1 MTENASENETQP
13 RFPFVLVDVAPDDVD
28 FVSYSLF
35 ELGAQG
41 VEERDES
48 TLNKT
53 SIQGKVTLSASFLT
67 RQDADAAISE
77 LDAALSPRIEEI
89 VGDGWRDAWK
99 QHYKPFAVCEG
110 LVVRPPWEPYEAKPA
125 EKVLELEPGRAFGTG
140 LHETTSLVAQSLAA
154 RRAEVVGK
162 DVLDVG
168 CGSGILSLVAL
179 SFGAERATAVDVDQD
194 AVDVTLENA
203 ARNGMSARV
212 SSSTTDIKDVPGEF
226 PVVVANIEAGVLIPM
241 SQALYAHVKPGGF
254 LTLSGILLPQAT
266 DVTRAYEAHGGK
278 LEAKYE
284 KGEWVALVLRKP
296 A

>member
-1 MTENASENETQP
+1 MTEP

-48 TLNKT
+48 TLHKT
-53 SIQGKVTLSASFLT
+53 AQKGKVTLSASFLT
-67 RQDADAAISE
+67 REDADAAIAE

-89 VGDGWRDAWK
+89 VGDAWRDAWK
-99 QHYKPFAVCEG
+99 EHYKPFAVCKG
-110 LVVRPPWEPYEAKPA
+110 LVVRPPWEPYDAKDG

-140 LHETTSLVAQSLAA
+140 LHETTSLVAESLAA
-154 RRAEVVGK
+154 RRDEVTGK

-179 SFGAERATAVDVDQD
+179 SFGGARAIAVDVDPE
-194 AVDVTLENA
+194 AVAVTQENA
-203 ARNGMSARV
+203 ARNGMSAKIE
-212 SSSTTDIKDVPGEF
+212 SSTTDISDVPGSF

-241 SQALYAHVKPGGF
+241 SRALFAHVRPGGF
-254 LTLSGILLPQAT
+254 LTLSGILLPQAD
-266 DVTRAYEAHGGK
+266 DVTRAYEAEGGK

-284 KGEWVALVLRKP
+284 KGEWVALVLRK
-296 A
+296 AAT

>member
-1 MTENASENETQP
+1 MSEP

-48 TLNKT
+48 TLHKNVQT
-53 SIQGKVTLSASFLT
+53 GKVTLSASFLT
-67 RQDADAAISE
+67 REDADAALTE

-89 VGDGWRDAWK
+89 VGDAWRDAWK
-99 QHYKPFAVCEG
+99 QHYKPFAVCKG
-110 LVVRPPWEPYEAKPA
+110 LVVRPPWEPYDAKDG
-125 EKVLELEPGRAFGTG
+125 EEVLELEPGRAFGTG
-140 LHETTSLVAQSLAA
+140 LHETTSLVAESLSA
-154 RRAEVVGK
+154 RRAEIAGK
-162 DVLDVG
+162 NVLDVG

-179 SFGAERATAVDVDQD
+179 SFGGARALAVDVDPD
-194 AVDVTLENA
+194 AVAVTLENA
-203 ARNGMSARV
+203 ARNGMSAKIT
-212 SSSTTDIKDVPGEF
+212 SSTTDIKDVPGEF

-241 SQALYAHVKPGGF
+241 SQVLFAHVAPGGF
-254 LTLSGILLPQAT
+254 LTLSGILLPQAD

-278 LEAKYE
+278 LETKVE

-296 A
+296 AHQAPAA